1 MSERPI
7 HYIPHPLCQSDP
19 KIKRNDLEN
28 IDDYIKDSPNPTWAA
43 SHLVRAI
50 SQGLLKVDVKTAMI
64 LSEIADQLASQS
76 TLLKD

>member
-19 KIKRNDLEN
+19 KVKRNDLEN
-28 IDDYIKDSPNPTWAA
+28 IDEYVSESPNPRWAA

-50 SQGLLKVDVKTAMI
+50 STGLIKVDLKIATQLA
-64 LSEIADQLASQS
+64 EIADQLASNG
-76 TLLKD
+76 KV